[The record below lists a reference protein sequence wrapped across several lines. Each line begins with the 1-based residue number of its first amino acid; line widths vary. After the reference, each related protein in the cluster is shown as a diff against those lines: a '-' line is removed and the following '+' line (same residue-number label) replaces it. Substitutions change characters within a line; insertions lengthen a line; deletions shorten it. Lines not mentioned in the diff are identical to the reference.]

1 MQQYLAE
8 HEHPFA
14 TSLPSR
20 LEGTVAFLPTAG
32 VDHEDFVTRA
42 WTADPI
48 RDVLGRL
55 SGYVRDPTRG
65 SQARH
70 NFAR

>member
-1 MQQYLAE
+1 LQQYLAE

-14 TSLPSR
+14 TSLSSR
-20 LEGTVAFLPTAG
+20 LEGTVAFLHTAG

-42 WTADPI
+42 WTNDPI

-55 SGYVRDPTRG
+55 GGYTRDP
-65 SQARH
+65 ARR
-70 NFAR
+70 NQSRQNVAR